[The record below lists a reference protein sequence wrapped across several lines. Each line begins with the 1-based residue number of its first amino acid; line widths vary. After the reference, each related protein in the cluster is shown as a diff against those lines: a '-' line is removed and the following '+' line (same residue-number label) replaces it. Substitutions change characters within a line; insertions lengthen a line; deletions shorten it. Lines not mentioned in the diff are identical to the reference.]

1 MKRLTFTFD
10 NGPCPGA
17 TEAVLEFLA
26 ERSIKATFFLV
37 GAQLADGNATCL
49 AKLAHSQGHWIG
61 NHTFSHSTPLGLDG
75 SRERVEREIGDTQR
89 CLGDLAHPRKFFRP
103 NGGGTAGPHLL
114 SPEAVDYIQENRFTL
129 VTWNSVP
136 GDWKEPHEDWLPRAI
151 RDLERQ
157 DWTVLVLHD
166 QYIASMIGLLSH
178 FHDELVRRGI
188 SVVQD
193 FPSSCVPIE
202 MGTVRGDLSGI
213 AGSPTAA
220 AADEFPRPAL
230 RSGS

>member
-17 TEAVLEFLA
+17 TEAVLDFLA

-37 GAQLADGNATCL
+37 GAQLADDDARHL
-49 AKLAHSQGHWIG
+49 AELAHSQGHWIG

-75 SRERVEREIGDTQR
+75 SRKRVEREIGETQR
-89 CLGDLAHPRKFFRP
+89 CLGDLAHRRKFFRP
-103 NGGGTAGPHLL
+103 NGGGVAGPHLL

-136 GDWKEPHEDWLPRAI
+136 GDWKQPHEDWFPRAV

-166 QYIASMIGLLSH
+166 PYIASMIDLLSH
-178 FHDELVRRGI
+178 FHD
-188 SVVQD
+188 
-193 FPSSCVPIE
+193 
-202 MGTVRGDLSGI
+202 
-213 AGSPTAA
+213 
-220 AADEFPRPAL
+220 
-230 RSGS
+230 